1 MKVSYQKRALEEQ
14 REEKMF
20 KKLSAVVLILV
31 SGSAFSM
38 DSHSKMLKNLIRN
51 QLWFEGITT
60 KQEKLNQA
68 LRKGQAKS
76 EMPEEL
82 SIALEKFDY

>member
-1 MKVSYQKRALEEQ
+1 
-14 REEKMF
+14 MF

-38 DSHSKMLKNLIRN
+38 DSHSKMLRNLIRN

-60 KQEKLNQA
+60 KQETLNQA
-68 LRKGQAKS
+68 LRKGKAQK
-76 EMPEEL
+76 EILEEL
-82 SIALEKFDY
+82 SVALEKFDY